1 MDSKK
6 YKPQMGIFW
15 WTDRWSSI
23 KFILRELTSVAVAVY
38 SIIFLFYVSSILQGK
53 KTFEEFSESL
63 KSPAFIALHCFILLC
78 LVFHSITWFNLAPQ
92 AMVIKLGEK
101 KVPGIVVALMNYAGW
116 FFISLAILW
125 LVTNLLGT

>member
-1 MDSKK
+1 METKK
-6 YKPQMGIFW
+6 YKPQIGIFW
-15 WTDRWSSI
+15 WTDKWSSI

-38 SIIFLFYVSSILQGK
+38 SIIFLFYVSSILQNK
-53 KTFEEFSESL
+53 ETFEEFSERL
-63 KSPAFIALHCFILLC
+63 KSPAFIALHVFILIC

-101 KVPGIVVALMNYAGW
+101 KVPGIIVALMNYAGW

-125 LVTNLLGT
+125 LVLNQN